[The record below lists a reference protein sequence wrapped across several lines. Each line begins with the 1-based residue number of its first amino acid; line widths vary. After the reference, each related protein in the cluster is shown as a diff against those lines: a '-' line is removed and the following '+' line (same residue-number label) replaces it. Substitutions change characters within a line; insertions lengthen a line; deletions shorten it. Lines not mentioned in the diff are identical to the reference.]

1 MSYEVMIA
9 RRHLRS
15 MRKRRRVSF
24 TAMIGALGVAIGVA
38 ALAIVLSVMNGFSG
52 MIWNRL
58 LGVNAHITVRR
69 AYEERIEDHGAL
81 VRTLEAHP
89 EVVGASAFI
98 QAEGFLLRRAPTGG
112 MLNSGVLVR
121 GVDAERLLQTSDLDN
136 HLWAGEVDLLP
147 REVEGKRADGVLIGY
162 VLADK
167 LGAMLGSEIHLGIF
181 PKGKMAFQLPPLR
194 RYVVTGIFN
203 TGYYEFDSGLV
214 FISLPSAQRDL
225 EWGDVV
231 TGVRLRLRDPFESGR
246 VSRELREVLRETF
259 PDVFASSWMSEHG
272 NLYVWIRLEKWF
284 FFIALSLIV
293 TVAGFNIISILTMSV
308 SERRREIG
316 ILKTMGATPQSIGRI
331 FTMEGLAV
339 GAAGVFLGDAV
350 GFLVCWLQ
358 QRYELIKLPGEVYII
373 SALPVEM
380 QVGDFVLISCS
391 ALLLCYLFTRFPA
404 RDAASLDPVEAI
416 RYE

>member
-1 MSYEVMIA
+1 
-9 RRHLRS
+9 
-15 MRKRRRVSF
+15 
-24 TAMIGALGVAIGVA
+24 
-38 ALAIVLSVMNGFSG
+38 
-52 MIWNRL
+52 
-58 LGVNAHITVRR
+58 
-69 AYEERIEDHGAL
+69 
-81 VRTLEAHP
+81 
-89 EVVGASAFI
+89 
-98 QAEGFLLRRAPTGG
+98 
-112 MLNSGVLVR
+112 
-121 GVDAERLLQTSDLDN
+121 
-136 HLWAGEVDLLP
+136 
-147 REVEGKRADGVLIGY
+147 
-162 VLADK
+162 
-167 LGAMLGSEIHLGIF
+167 
-181 PKGKMAFQLPPLR
+181 
-194 RYVVTGIFN
+194 
-203 TGYYEFDSGLV
+203 
-214 FISLPSAQRDL
+214 
-225 EWGDVV
+225 
-231 TGVRLRLRDPFESGR
+231 
-246 VSRELREVLRETF
+246 
-259 PDVFASSWMSEHG
+259 MSEHG